1 MWEVEKKDSRNQFF
15 RAVLKILGLTKQ
27 RKSFNIW
34 AMGKKNIPRHL
45 LPEGYAEFLLDL
57 KQRIKE
63 SQLKAAIS
71 ANTELIL
78 LYWDIGKEILERQ
91 DKEGWGAKI
100 IERLSTDLKEEFP
113 AMKGFSPRNLKYMR
127 AFAQNYPKR
136 EFVQEVLAQ
145 ITWYHNIAVFEK
157 IKEPAE
163 REWYIHKIV
172 EHGWSRNILVH
183 QIESGLY
190 HRQGKGISNFSR
202 TLPSP
207 QSDLA
212 RQTLKDPYLFDFL
225 MLESDAEERE
235 IERQLTYHI
244 TKFLLEL
251 GAGFAFIGQQYPL
264 EVSGSDYYIDLLF
277 YHLKLRCYV
286 VIELKGG
293 KFKPE
298 YAGKL
303 NFYLSAVDDLIK
315 GDMDNPSIGII
326 LCKTKDKVLA
336 EYSLRDINKP
346 IGVSDYLL
354 THAVPEKLKSSLP
367 SIEELESELSRYLD
381 KNPSKSIE

>member
-1 MWEVEKKDSRNQFF
+1 MKSLFWEDCSVIPCKSQMWEVEKKESRKELFQV
-15 RAVLKILGLTKQ
+15 VLKISGLTKQ

-34 AMGKKNIPRHL
+34 AMGKKNIQRHL
-45 LPEGYAEFLLDL
+45 LPEGYSEFLLDL

-71 ANTELIL
+71 ANSELIL
-78 LYWDIGKEILERQ
+78 LYWDIGKEILKRQ
-91 DKEGWGAKI
+91 DKEGWGSKI

-113 AMKGFSPRNLKYMR
+113 GMKGFSPRNLKYMR
-127 AFAQNYPKR
+127 AFAQNYPER

-145 ITWYHNIAVFEK
+145 ITWYHNIAIFEK
-157 IKEPAE
+157 IKKPEE

-190 HRQGKGISNFSR
+190 HRQGRGISNFSR

-235 IERQLTYHI
+235 IERREIQAGI
-244 TKFLLEL
+244 RRKAQFLPF
-251 GAGFAFIGQQYPL
+251 G
-264 EVSGSDYYIDLLF
+264 SG
-277 YHLKLRCYV
+277 
-286 VIELKGG
+286 
-293 KFKPE
+293 
-298 YAGKL
+298 
-303 NFYLSAVDDLIK
+303 
-315 GDMDNPSIGII
+315 
-326 LCKTKDKVLA
+326 
-336 EYSLRDINKP
+336 
-346 IGVSDYLL
+346 
-354 THAVPEKLKSSLP
+354 
-367 SIEELESELSRYLD
+367 
-381 KNPSKSIE
+381 

>member
-1 MWEVEKKDSRNQFF
+1 
-15 RAVLKILGLTKQ
+15 
-27 RKSFNIW
+27 
-34 AMGKKNIPRHL
+34 
-45 LPEGYAEFLLDL
+45 
-57 KQRIKE
+57 
-63 SQLKAAIS
+63 
-71 ANTELIL
+71 
-78 LYWDIGKEILERQ
+78 
-91 DKEGWGAKI
+91 
-100 IERLSTDLKEEFP
+100 
-113 AMKGFSPRNLKYMR
+113 
-127 AFAQNYPKR
+127 
-136 EFVQEVLAQ
+136 
-145 ITWYHNIAVFEK
+145 
-157 IKEPAE
+157 
-163 REWYIHKIV
+163 
-172 EHGWSRNILVH
+172 
-183 QIESGLY
+183 
-190 HRQGKGISNFSR
+190 
-202 TLPSP
+202 
-207 QSDLA
+207 
-212 RQTLKDPYLFDFL
+212 